1 MRISGRQ
8 LCETGG
14 YRLLL
19 HLPLA
24 LALFAARLSAQAGS
38 VPSAARGLPE
48 FPDPASLDQPSH
60 PEGPQPHQSGTAS
73 AAGNQEQ
80 STTKPQGIPIASPQ
94 SQRIL
99 GIIPNFHAVSPGEKP
114 PPPTP
119 KQDFVIATRNSFD
132 YSSFIFEGFSS
143 IYAEGTNAH
152 AQLGK
157 GVPGFGRYYWR
168 GFVDKVDGNY
178 MVYFAMPTI
187 FHQDERYYALGRGSL
202 LRRIAYA
209 ASRVVITPNYQGHP
223 SFNVSEILG
232 RGIAQSISAAYYPS
246 QSRTFGALASRYG
259 FAIGRDAISD
269 TLRELSPD
277 IVRILPKLHRHP

>member
-1 MRISGRQ
+1 MGGLGARGWAQLQFKCCSGLQGFDWLDSRHRQSFSGHRVKFMRISGRQ

-119 KQDFVIATRNSFD
+119 NRTSLSPPGTVLTTRRLSSRAFPLSRQKELIRTRNSAKACPA
-132 YSSFIFEGFSS
+132 SAGITGAGSS
-143 IYAEGTNAH
+143 IRWMATTWST
-152 AQLGK
+152 L
-157 GVPGFGRYYWR
+157 PCPPFSIR
-168 GFVDKVDGNY
+168 
-178 MVYFAMPTI
+178 T
-187 FHQDERYYALGRGSL
+187 S
-202 LRRIAYA
+202 
-209 ASRVVITPNYQGHP
+209 VITPWAG
-223 SFNVSEILG
+223 
-232 RGIAQSISAAYYPS
+232 AAC
-246 QSRTFGALASRYG
+246 
-259 FAIGRDAISD
+259 
-269 TLRELSPD
+269 
-277 IVRILPKLHRHP
+277 